1 MSQTIQTLV
10 LEYDEEQR
18 SEECPLMYV
27 EIPENEVG
35 PGDEVEIRL
44 WGPAENLSGW
54 SLCIF
59 GDSLGSGELQSLEN
73 PEFIQQV
80 DLVESLEAQLEYPL
94 MQLTHVTALTPLVCI
109 DSQTPYP
116 PLIWQNAGSDLTAL
130 CSRKGYSC
138 LQVES
143 QRPLYGSLEVGFER
157 VSTYRRWFWTIPSEY
172 YGDIW
177 FFLYDDTSLEPYR
190 KFAVELPE
198 LAIVEQ
204 GVRNVSIKC
213 VDFSTDAVVAGASVY
228 LDGNYQGVTDAAGL
242 LHLSDVATGEHH
254 FQALAEGYLD
264 TQEDGLSNDSIV
276 VK

>member
-1 MSQTIQTLV
+1 MSQTTQTLV
-10 LEYDEEQR
+10 LEYGEEQR

-59 GDSLGSGELQSLEN
+59 SDSLGSGELKSLEN
-73 PEFIQQV
+73 PAFVQQV
-80 DLVESLEAQLEYPL
+80 DLVESLDAQLEYPI
-94 MQLTHVTALTPLVCI
+94 MQLSHVTALTPLVCI
-109 DSQTPYP
+109 APQTPCP
-116 PLIWQNAGSDLTAL
+116 PQRWKAAGSDITGL

-138 LQVES
+138 LQVDCE
-143 QRPLYGSLEVGFER
+143 RPLYGSLEVGFER
-157 VSTYRRWFWTIPSEY
+157 VATYLRWFWTIPQEY

-177 FFLYDDTSLEPYR
+177 FFLYDDPSLEPYR

-198 LAIVEQ
+198 LAIVEE
-204 GVRNVSIKC
+204 GTRNVSIKC
-213 VDFSTDAVVAGASVY
+213 VDFSTDAVVAGAAIY
-228 LDGNYQGVTDAAGL
+228 LDGNYQGDTDAEGL
-242 LHLSDVATGEHH
+242 LHLSDVSTGEHH

-264 TQEDGLSNDSIV
+264 TQEDGLSNETIV